1 MGLAS
6 CQRPGIPQGFALPRS
21 RKWPKGDSSRSDELR
36 PPVAPVTAEIGTDLE
51 IEVEWIDLKEEG
63 FPQLVLGE
71 IETKT
76 KRVAAVLGE
85 IETKTKRVAA
95 ATLTSMLSP
104 PSTKWTTA
112 PREDS
117 RR

>member
-21 RKWPKGDSSRSDELR
+21 RKWPKGDSLRSDELR

-76 KRVAAVLGE
+76 KRVAA
-85 IETKTKRVAA
+85 